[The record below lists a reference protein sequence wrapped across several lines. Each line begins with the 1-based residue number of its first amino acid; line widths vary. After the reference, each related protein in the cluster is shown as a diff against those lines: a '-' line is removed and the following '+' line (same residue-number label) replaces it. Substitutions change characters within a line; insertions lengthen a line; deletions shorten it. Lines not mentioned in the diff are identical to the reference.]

1 MTDSLKE
8 IIESA
13 KPYDGQE
20 LYKLYLIDSKEE
32 YNGFYGPNGY
42 NNIIVIGV
50 SRKKKEDED
59 EYYFLTNWSD
69 VVRVTDIKACNVE
82 IPKDLGCIS
91 LYFDET
97 ISPMTRSI
105 LSTCMLEGAGGGKND
120 R

>member
-1 MTDSLKE
+1 MKNKLKE

-32 YNGFYGPNGY
+32 YDGFHGPNGY

-50 SRKKKEDED
+50 SRKKKEDEN

-69 VVRVTDIKACNVE
+69 VVRVTDIRACNVE

-97 ISPMTRSI
+97 ISATTRP
-105 LSTCMLEGAGGGKND
+105 LSTCVLEGSGGGKND